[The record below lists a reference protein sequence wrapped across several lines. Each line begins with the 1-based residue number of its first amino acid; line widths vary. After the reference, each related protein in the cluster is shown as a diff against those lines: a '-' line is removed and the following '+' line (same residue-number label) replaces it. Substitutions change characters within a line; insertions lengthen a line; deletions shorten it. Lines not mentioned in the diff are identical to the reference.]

1 MDTTEKIFP
10 AAQKLM
16 QSLIRKGVLV
26 RLIGVYAGNLE
37 AEAAGKQMLL
47 LDQVPQKDRK
57 LAAAMD
63 DITHRFGEQAITRA
77 ALISAKKDASHKG
90 P

>member
-1 MDTTEKIFP
+1 
-10 AAQKLM
+10 M

-37 AEAAGKQMLL
+37 AETGGKQMLL
-47 LDQVPQKDRK
+47 LDQAPQKDRK

-63 DITHRFGEQAITRA
+63 DITATLRRTGNHPRRTGVR
-77 ALISAKKDASHKG
+77 KKRCNA
-90 P
+90 